1 MGSQRP
7 ERGQSWVWIQW
18 SRGLGPS
25 GLPTGRQRGQPPSLE
40 GKCPLSHGDAGD
52 RWAGWV
58 PSLLHSVRSAGL
70 GVGHAP
76 SAPYSLPR
84 ERWQLGDRKSP

>member
-18 SRGLGPS
+18 SWGLGPS

-58 PSLLHSVRSAGL
+58 HKDTHTHTHHDNCREETNPVVNRLW
-70 GVGHAP
+70 
-76 SAPYSLPR
+76 PR
-84 ERWQLGDRKSP
+84 KITFQA